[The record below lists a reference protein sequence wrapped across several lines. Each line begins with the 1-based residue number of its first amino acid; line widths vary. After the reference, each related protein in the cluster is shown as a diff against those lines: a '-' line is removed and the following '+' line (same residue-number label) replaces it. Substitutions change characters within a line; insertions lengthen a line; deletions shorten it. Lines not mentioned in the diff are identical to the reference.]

1 MTHLTFEEISEL
13 ADERLAESREHPRPF
28 GAHPT
33 EDALAHLAECDSC
46 RRALERVR
54 ALVVAAH
61 ALPSEIAPP
70 DDVWNVVRARVAA
83 DTAAARTAA
92 PRGHARWWHNGRLA
106 TAAAIL
112 LVVGTATLMTLASR
126 GRATK
131 AKAMMVQ
138 NAPSTAALLAV
149 DRNYV
154 ATIREL
160 RATLETER
168 AHLAPGTVKTLEAS
182 LAVIDAAIAEAR
194 AALAADPANPVLVD
208 LLASHY
214 ERQVDLLQRATELSP
229 SL

>member
-1 MTHLTFEEISEL
+1 M
-13 ADERLAESREHPRPF
+13 
-28 GAHPT
+28 
-33 EDALAHLAECDSC
+33 
-46 RRALERVR
+46 
-54 ALVVAAH
+54 VAAH
-61 ALPSEIAPP
+61 ALPREIAPP
-70 DDVWNVVRARVAA
+70 DDVWNVVRSRVAA
-83 DTAAARTAA
+83 DAAAARGA
-92 PRGHARWWHNGRLA
+92 PRGYARWWHNGWLA

-131 AKAMMVQ
+131 AKAMMVR

-168 AHLAPGTVKTLEAS
+168 TRLAPGTVKTLETS

-194 AALAADPANPVLVD
+194 AALAADPANPALVD

-214 ERQVDLLQRATELSP
+214 ER
-229 SL
+229 SLAWARRVL

>member
-13 ADERLAESREHPRPF
+13 ADDRLAESREPR
-28 GAHPT
+28 AENT
-33 EDALAHLAECDSC
+33 LAHLADCSSC
-46 RRALERVR
+46 RATLDRVR
-54 ALVVAAH
+54 ALTAAAH
-61 ALPSEIAPP
+61 ALPREIAPP

-83 DTAAARTAA
+83 DAAKARKASPRAA
-92 PRGHARWWHNGRLA
+92 SPWWHNGWLA
-106 TAAAIL
+106 SAAAVL
-112 LVVGTATLMTLASR
+112 LVVGTATFMTLTTLASR
-126 GRATK
+126 GRSAK

-160 RATLETER
+160 RATLDTER
-168 AHLAPGTVKTLEAS
+168 THLAPATVKTLETS

-194 AALAADPANPVLVD
+194 AALAADPANQSLVD